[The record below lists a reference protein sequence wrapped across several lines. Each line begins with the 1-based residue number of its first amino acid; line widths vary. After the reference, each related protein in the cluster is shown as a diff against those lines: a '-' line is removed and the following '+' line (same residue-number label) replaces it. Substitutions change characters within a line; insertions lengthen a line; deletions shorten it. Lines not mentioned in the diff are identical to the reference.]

1 MKVEGGGGSRGG
13 KLSLSGGRETT
24 KIESGQSYNHTSPE
38 FAQEGNV
45 WGNSR
50 TTPGNMAEWVYL
62 QACME
67 HIVSSTKFSALYSN
81 TDDFWTSKTVALVI
95 SLSFQLS
102 AGFI

>member
-1 MKVEGGGGSRGG
+1 MVSAMKGGGARGG
-13 KLSLSGGRETT
+13 KLSLSGGRETM

-62 QACME
+62 LACME
-67 HIVSSTKFSALYSN
+67 HIVSRTKFSALYSN
-81 TDDFWTSKTVALVI
+81 TDDF
-95 SLSFQLS
+95 
-102 AGFI
+102 